1 MHEPQR
7 SGSRIHSW
15 PQSTPSR
22 ARGFV
27 LALVLLLFGSRFAQG
42 QTLTIRLAGDEWFLD
57 SLTKA
62 QVIPDF
68 EKQTGMHV
76 EVLHKSDRTILSDL
90 DRGINR
96 FLSRRSVPARPQL
109 HAAGTAVSRL
119 AAGTQFVWE
128 PYLWI
133 SLHRTDDF
141 PGLSQRSSGR
151 SRVPAQLQV
160 PPDKSERLQA
170 SLPVRFRSRSA

>member
-1 MHEPQR
+1 LNTTDARAQR
-7 SGSRIHSW
+7 SGSGIHSW

-76 EVLHKSDRTILSDL
+76 EVLHKSDRT
-90 DRGINR
+90 
-96 FLSRRSVPARPQL
+96 
-109 HAAGTAVSRL
+109 
-119 AAGTQFVWE
+119 
-128 PYLWI
+128 
-133 SLHRTDDF
+133 
-141 PGLSQRSSGR
+141 
-151 SRVPAQLQV
+151 
-160 PPDKSERLQA
+160 
-170 SLPVRFRSRSA
+170 LPE